1 VYVSSDL
8 KHDTYFVQHCFQH
21 LEQHFKLRGRQFNRW
36 FIDTGQ

>member
-8 KHDTYFVQHCFQH
+8 KHDTYFVQHCFRH
-21 LEQHFKLRGRQFNRW
+21 LQQRFKLRGKHFDRW